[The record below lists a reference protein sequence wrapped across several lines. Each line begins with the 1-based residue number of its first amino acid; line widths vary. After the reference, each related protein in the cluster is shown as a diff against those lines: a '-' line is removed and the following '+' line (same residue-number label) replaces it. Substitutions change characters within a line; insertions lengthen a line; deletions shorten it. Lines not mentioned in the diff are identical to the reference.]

1 MKEVDDKIV
10 FAKMDASREENKA
23 FKDKMGIKGFPSF
36 RLFKGSVESASEH
49 RPPRTMPDLVDY
61 FKTIKDGLKPPEPAP
76 APKKRPSTP
85 LVEPENSEVVVLTAE
100 TFDAFLEENKFAVVE
115 FYAPWCGHCKKLLP
129 EYTEAS
135 IQLKDHEPAIKFA
148 KVDMTEAGNKPLASK
163 FGVQGYPTLK
173 IFREGKVYNYQ
184 GGRKTQSIM
193 KYLKDEVMKVRKG
206 YRVDVS
212 LV

>member
-1 MKEVDDKIV
+1 
-10 FAKMDASREENKA
+10 
-23 FKDKMGIKGFPSF
+23 
-36 RLFKGSVESASEH
+36 
-49 RPPRTMPDLVDY
+49 
-61 FKTIKDGLKPPEPAP
+61 
-76 APKKRPSTP
+76 
-85 LVEPENSEVVVLTAE
+85 
-100 TFDAFLEENKFAVVE
+100 
-115 FYAPWCGHCKKLLP
+115 
-129 EYTEAS
+129 
-135 IQLKDHEPAIKFA
+135 
-148 KVDMTEAGNKPLASK
+148 MTEAGNKPLASK